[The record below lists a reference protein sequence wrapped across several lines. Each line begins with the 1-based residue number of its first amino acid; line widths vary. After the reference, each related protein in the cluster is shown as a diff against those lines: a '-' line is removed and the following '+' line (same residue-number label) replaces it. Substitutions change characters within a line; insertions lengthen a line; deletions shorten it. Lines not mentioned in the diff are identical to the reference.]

1 MVMSYE
7 QWEIILGIV
16 DQKEDLSKDNV
27 IEKIKELLNKAG
39 ILERKEVLRM
49 LEGVSHKLEISN
61 EIPIVQETP
70 EPLKNRLKVQHIPQ
84 TLEKSEKILKEQ
96 GVSDAQKILKRVL
109 KKLGVQETSEKS
121 KAVTTE
127 DVLNVRKTPEKM
139 PVMLDTQKILEAI
152 EKLKKASKDVYHEW
166 KKARFNVNYWFTLN
180 YDIHSGYDQYSL
192 LCLAMDFNLM
202 NVFNALCKA
211 KGINI
216 HSKGPFSQWNVLHWA
231 TENSSAKMVSEL
243 IKNGANVNSMDSSQR
258 TTLYQPAANG
268 DIEIIKILVKNK
280 ADVNAEDLA
289 RLTALYEAA
298 SHSHTEAV
306 KILMDSGAKV
316 KGNGALKLT
325 PLHIAVANGDKG
337 TVEVITQNDN
347 NIGETIEKVDVFGWT
362 PSYWAAARN
371 DTLILEILLKKI
383 SQCGASVDI
392 EDMLVGRTPLHIA
405 AALGNLEAV
414 KLLIH
419 YRANVNYKDTWGW
432 TPFDCAAARGNKKVI
447 NYLISHGA
455 SIETNDSYKI
465 LLFTSPHN
473 LRGTIGT
480 LIQLEVWND
489 VMKLVGAEFLRRAA
503 RHGDTLM
510 VHFLLEAGVNAN
522 AGDDLGSTALHKAAK
537 GGHAE
542 VVRTLILYGANINA
556 QDSSGQSPLAYAF
569 EHRHWIVVMTLLCYN
584 ASTLLP
590 DHCGETIRDLA
601 ERQGISNLLVEAEQR
616 ALDILTRLNLESSI
630 LKNKALMKVQH
641 TASHMVQHIASYMLR
656 EIKSRLS
663 ISFEFMIR
671 DQANKIEQLQYNAK
685 LNEKRVA
692 FITDQI
698 KCMQLGTNTKACPAE
713 IDEVKEQILH
723 SPCRWSYRTTNVNV
737 GRVTSLANG
746 IKCMK
751 LGPNTEACPGPSTK
765 MNGIKEQRYSP
776 YRRKC
781 NTTNVNVGRVTSLA
795 NGIECMK
802 LGPSTHLSKMKEI
815 SLKSSSIIAKYS
827 DIIGFSLDRL

>member
-16 DQKEDLSKDNV
+16 DQKEDLSKNNV
-27 IEKIKELLNKAG
+27 IEKIKELLNKAR

-70 EPLKNRLKVQHIPQ
+70 EPLKKRLKVQHIPQ

-127 DVLNVRKTPEKM
+127 DVLNVRKTSEKM

-231 TENSSAKMVSEL
+231 TENSNAKMVSEL

-268 DIEIIKILVKNK
+268 DIEITKILVKNK

-298 SHSHTEAV
+298 GHGRKEVV
-306 KILMDSGAKV
+306 KYLMKNGADV
-316 KGNGALKLT
+316 KRNGALKLT
-325 PLHIAVANGDKG
+325 PLHLAVANVNKEMVDCII
-337 TVEVITQNDN
+337 ENDE
-347 NIGETIEKVDVFGWT
+347 NIGENIETVDVFGWT
-362 PSYWAAARN
+362 SLYWAAAKN
-371 DTLILEILLKKI
+371 DTPILESLLHAI
-383 SQCGASVDI
+383 SRCRASVDI
-392 EDMLVGRTPLHIA
+392 EDMLLGRTPLHIA

-414 KLLIH
+414 QLLIT
-419 YRANVNYKDTWGW
+419 YGAEINYQDTCGW
-432 TPFDCAAARGNKKVI
+432 TPLNLAVVGKHRKVF
-447 NYLISHGA
+447 NYLIENGA
-455 SIETNDSYKI
+455 KIETNDPQKI
-465 LLFTSPHN
+465 LLSICPYN
-473 LRGTIGT
+473 WLEAVPTI
-480 LIQLEVWND
+480 IQLGIWKD
-489 VMKLVGAEFLRRAA
+489 VMKLMGSEFLRCAA

-510 VHFLLEAGVNAN
+510 VHALLESGINAN
-522 AGDDLGSTALHKAAK
+522 ARDDLESTALHKAAK

-542 VVRTLILYGANINA
+542 VVRTLILYEANVNA
-556 QDSSGQSPLAYAF
+556 QDSSGRSPLAYAF
-569 EHRHWIVVMTLLCYN
+569 EHRHWIVVMTLLCYG

-590 DHCGETIRDLA
+590 DHCGETLRDLA

-616 ALDILTRLNLESSI
+616 ASAILMQIDSESSMFT
-630 LKNKALMKVQH
+630 KRAL
-641 TASHMVQHIASYMLR
+641 HMQHIAPHMLR
-656 EIKSRLS
+656 EIQLHLP
-663 ISFEFMIR
+663 ITFESMIR
-671 DQANKIEQLQYNAK
+671 YQANQIEQLQYQAK

-692 FITDQI
+692 LITDHI
-698 KCMQLGTNTKACPAE
+698 KCMQLGANTKACPAE
-713 IDEVKEQILH
+713 MDGVKEQTLH
-723 SPCRWSYRTTNVNV
+723 SPFRWSYH
-737 GRVTSLANG
+737 
-746 IKCMK
+746 
-751 LGPNTEACPGPSTK
+751 
-765 MNGIKEQRYSP
+765 
-776 YRRKC
+776 
-781 NTTNVNVGRVTSLA
+781 TTNVNVGRVTSLA

-827 DIIGFSLDRL
+827 DIIGFSLDRF

>member
-27 IEKIKELLNKAG
+27 IEKIKELLNKAR

-49 LEGVSHKLEISN
+49 LEGISHKLEISN

-70 EPLKNRLKVQHIPQ
+70 EPLKKRLKVQHIPQ

-127 DVLNVRKTPEKM
+127 DVLNVRKTSEKM

-180 YDIHSGYDQYSL
+180 YDIHSGYDQYGL

-231 TENSSAKMVSEL
+231 TENSNAKMVSEL

-298 SHSHTEAV
+298 GHGHKEVV
-306 KILMDSGAKV
+306 KYLMKNGADV
-316 KGNGALKLT
+316 KRNGALKLT
-325 PLHIAVANGDKG
+325 PLHLAVANVNK
-337 TVEVITQNDN
+337 EVVDCIIENDE
-347 NIGETIEKVDVFGWT
+347 NIGKNIEKVDVFGWT
-362 PSYWAAARN
+362 SLYWAAAKN
-371 DTLILEILLKKI
+371 DTPILKSLLHAI
-383 SQCGASVDI
+383 SRCRASVDI
-392 EDMLVGRTPLHIA
+392 EDMLLGRTPLHIA

-414 KLLIH
+414 ELLIS
-419 YRANVNYKDTWGW
+419 YGASVNHKDAWGW
-432 TPFDCAAARGNKKVI
+432 TPFDCAFTKNDVQMMDVLIGNRATIAIKD
-447 NYLISHGA
+447 LC
-455 SIETNDSYKI
+455 KI
-465 LLFTSPHN
+465 LP
-473 LRGTIGT
+473 TICPCNFFEIQHT
-480 LIQLEVWND
+480 LVQLEIYD
-489 VMKLVGAEFLRRAA
+489 EVMKLAGAEVLRYAA
-503 RHGDTLM
+503 KHGNIQLVCTL
-510 VHFLLEAGVNAN
+510 LALGAN
-522 AGDDLGSTALHKAAK
+522 VSASNDVRLTALHEAAK
-537 GGHAE
+537 YNHPE
-542 VVRTLILYGANINA
+542 VVKILILYGANVNA
-556 QDSSGQSPLAYAF
+556 QNDLGESPLTYAV
-569 EHRHWIVVMTLLCYN
+569 ERRNWIVVMTLLCYN

-630 LKNKALMKVQH
+630 LRNKALMKVQH

-671 DQANKIEQLQYNAK
+671 DQANQIEQLQYNAK

-698 KCMQLGTNTKACPAE
+698 KCMKLGTNTKACPAE

-723 SPCRWSYRTTNVNV
+723 SPYRWSYRTKNVNV
-737 GRVTSLANG
+737 ERVTPLANG
-746 IKCMK
+746 IARMQ
-751 LGPNTEACPGPSTK
+751 LEPSTK
-765 MNGIKEQRYSP
+765 LDMVEDGQA
-776 YRRKC
+776 
-781 NTTNVNVGRVTSLA
+781 SL
-795 NGIECMK
+795 
-802 LGPSTHLSKMKEI
+802 
-815 SLKSSSIIAKYS
+815 SSIIAMKNMCTRME
-827 DIIGFSLDRL
+827 DTIISRFLTHNAGRQM

>member
-1 MVMSYE
+1 
-7 QWEIILGIV
+7 
-16 DQKEDLSKDNV
+16 
-27 IEKIKELLNKAG
+27 
-39 ILERKEVLRM
+39 
-49 LEGVSHKLEISN
+49 
-61 EIPIVQETP
+61 
-70 EPLKNRLKVQHIPQ
+70 
-84 TLEKSEKILKEQ
+84 
-96 GVSDAQKILKRVL
+96 
-109 KKLGVQETSEKS
+109 
-121 KAVTTE
+121 
-127 DVLNVRKTPEKM
+127 
-139 PVMLDTQKILEAI
+139 
-152 EKLKKASKDVYHEW
+152 VYKEW
-166 KKARFNVNYWFTLN
+166 KKTKFDVNYWFEVDCLHERFSYTLL
-180 YDIHSGYDQYSL
+180 YLAIDFKLDYLIDALLEVEEVDI
-192 LCLAMDFNLM
+192 
-202 NVFNALCKA
+202 NAR
-211 KGINI
+211 
-216 HSKGPFSQWNVLHWA
+216 GPFSQWTALQWAAETGNIRVVL
-231 TENSSAKMVSEL
+231 EL
-243 IKNGANVNSMDSSQR
+243 TKRGADVNQVDSYQQTS
-258 TTLYQPAANG
+258 LHQPAANG
-268 DIEIIKILVKNK
+268 DVEITKILIKNN
-280 ADVNAEDLA
+280 ADVNSEDLG
-289 RLTALYEAA
+289 RLTALYKAA

-337 TVEVITQNDN
+337 MVEVITQNDN

-447 NYLISHGA
+447 NYLIAHGA

-489 VMKLVGAEFLRRAA
+489 VMKLLMGAEFLRRAA

-542 VVRTLILYGANINA
+542 VVMTLILYGANINA

-630 LKNKALMKVQH
+630 LRNKALMKVQH

-671 DQANKIEQLQYNAK
+671 DQANQIEQLQYNAK

-827 DIIGFSLDRL
+827 DIIGFSLDRF